1 MYFGLS
7 EFFCISSEET
17 TKQILFMRSKFN
29 FLYANECEF
38 SFKYRYLK
46 CWLCFCLFSDRKVIS
61 RHDFV
66 APKVS
71 FIQVS
76 FIHLFFTTLIWWSF
90 KLKLNQDKSILIA
103 VKWLILHPK
112 AVLEVFP
119 LWTNQKYFK
128 TL

>member
-1 MYFGLS
+1 MDEKFFEAATFESLWVVSFEALKKLVVYFGLS

-17 TKQILFMRSKFN
+17 TKQILLMRSKFN

-66 APKVS
+66 APLK
-71 FIQVS
+71 F
-76 FIHLFFTTLIWWSF
+76 HLFKFHLFIYSLQLLF
-90 KLKLNQDKSILIA
+90 DE
-103 VKWLILHPK
+103 
-112 AVLEVFP
+112 VLS
-119 LWTNQKYFK
+119 
-128 TL
+128 